1 MGWSGIAWTVLPR
14 LHADHLFHIQRKGR
28 HQRTDLLSHFHA
40 EKEQPMPL
48 VRIDTLK
55 GHYSDSQREA
65 IGAAIYQSLL
75 EVGALP
81 DDRLQIISEKE
92 PGTLIYGASYLTIQR
107 TDGFVA
113 VQITLNVGR
122 SVEDKQRLYAA
133 IAERMGKLA
142 QVRREDVFINLVEV
156 PRENWSFG
164 NG

>member
-1 MGWSGIAWTVLPR
+1 
-14 LHADHLFHIQRKGR
+14 
-28 HQRTDLLSHFHA
+28 
-40 EKEQPMPL
+40 MPL

-81 DDRLQIISEKE
+81 DDRFQIISEKE
-92 PGTLIYGASYLTIQR
+92 PGTLIYGASYLNIQR

-164 NG
+164 NGEAQYAKA